1 MEPQTAIDR
10 YRAIWGH
17 RSEWRELLTK
27 VDIDAPIMAQTAR
40 HVRLVHIW
48 YSATGCHVSA
58 LSSFSSLC
66 IKRRKTASRASH
78 LATSPTKTGE
88 GR

>member
-27 VDIDAPIMAQTAR
+27 VDIDAPIMAQYRALRKVGALGTDTR
-40 HVRLVHIW
+40 H
-48 YSATGCHVSA
+48 
-58 LSSFSSLC
+58 
-66 IKRRKTASRASH
+66 H
-78 LATSPTKTGE
+78 L
-88 GR
+88 